1 MKSQTKT
8 TLVIGAV
15 VAASFANATIM
26 IDDFTSGAGSN
37 SLSTGTTYYS
47 QAGTMLGGDRVGSIT
62 VTGNAFGLDVSV
74 DTIAGIMSMNSQSGV
89 DALLTTNYGYNLVS
103 PVSTSF
109 EDLNMDFSGENQ
121 FEIRTVSRDGD
132 LRIDFLVRNSPNS
145 FVTVSKFLVGSA
157 INTPEVVTWDF
168 SEFAGV
174 DFSNVDQVL
183 VRFDTANSG
192 DVAVDYIKAVPEP
205 ATLTILG
212 AAAALAAARRKR
224 KS

>member
-1 MKSQTKT
+1 
-8 TLVIGAV
+8 
-15 VAASFANATIM
+15 
-26 IDDFTSGAGSN
+26 
-37 SLSTGTTYYS
+37 
-47 QAGTMLGGDRVGSIT
+47 
-62 VTGNAFGLDVSV
+62 
-74 DTIAGIMSMNSQSGV
+74 
-89 DALLTTNYGYNLVS
+89 
-103 PVSTSF
+103 
-109 EDLNMDFSGENQ
+109 MDFSGENQ